1 MSDIALLT
9 HAPND
14 LMVLQSALTQMP
26 EEFPQCIGINLQALE
41 SDAQMAELLE
51 HQLASARIIVLRVLG
66 RLGSVPGFADLVRH
80 AKNQKLHLIAISGT
94 GEPDPELAAASTVSS
109 DVLHQVQAYFQ
120 AGGSVNMTQL
130 LRYLS
135 DHFLLTGFGFEPA
148 VDLPEHGIY
157 HPDLSQDAGIDDWLA
172 LRAPERASVGIVFY
186 RAHWMSGNTRFID
199 ALIEQLEKRGLN
211 VLPVFTSSLRAGHN
225 DAALGN
231 SSLRCSTSATAPCV
245 ALGNCSLHC
254 STSSIRGV
262 VPPASMQSSCIH
274 AVVPIALSYFSGE
287 QGAHID
293 VLINTTAFAMGEIT
307 PGGATPAGWSVSVLE
322 QLNVP
327 VLQAITSGMTQHQWE
342 QSARGLNPLDAAMNV
357 VLPEFDGRIITVP
370 LSFKTKLS
378 SELIEYEPVPDRVAR
393 IAQIASRFARLKRLD
408 NADKRIAFVFT
419 NSNSKASQIGNAV
432 GLDAPASLMRILQA
446 MQATG
451 YNIGKLPESG
461 TALIHELIDRCAYDN
476 TYLTSEQ
483 LAHAVGRVSAAQY
496 ATWFDDLPLEMQ
508 QKMTA
513 QWGAAPG
520 EAYLHDG
527 HLALAGLELGNSF
540 VALQPPRGY
549 GMDPDAIYHQPDL
562 PPTHH
567 YYALY
572 RWLRDEWKADAIVHV
587 GKHGT
592 LEWLPGKGV
601 GLSENCFPDALLAD
615 MPLFYPFIINDPGE
629 GAQTK
634 RRAHAVVVDHLTP
647 PMTTADTYGAL
658 AQLTQLVDEYYQ
670 VEVLDPAKLPL
681 LQQQIWDLVKETNL
695 DADLQAR
702 LLHHDHDHDDAHHGH
717 GHHHHDHHDDHE
729 HGEHHHAD
737 HHEHHAH
744 HHDHDEHDHDHDD
757 EHDHDCMDVGGK
769 AMHGAIAVDGLPELL
784 TKMAGADVAH
794 LIEDLDGYL
803 CELGA
808 AQIRDGLHILGLAPE
823 NGQLVDMLVS
833 LTRLPNQDVPGLPI
847 EIAKLFGLSMDSLL
861 EYPGRRLDQANVGLE
876 KLAGRPLPTH
886 ADVLETIEA
895 LCKQLFTE
903 LQAHAYSESAIDP
916 AISKTFYGSHA
927 ERSSLYT
934 TLSSLP
940 QFAGNHP
947 VGRAVRAL
955 APKART
961 ARPLQ
966 PFTAAG
972 MTVSQRHSCI
982 KMSAERGN
990 DESNTA
996 ADCNT
1001 IKRVLNFACR
1011 ELAPNL
1017 ARATDEIDNLLRG
1030 LSGGYVPAGPSG
1042 SPTRGMASI
1051 LPTGRNFYSVDPRSV
1066 PSQSAWRVG
1075 WQLAHEVLSRYVRET
1090 GDYPESVAISIW
1102 GTSAMRTHGD
1112 DVAQIL
1118 ALLGVRP
1125 VWQAENRRLTGVEI
1139 IPLDELKRPRID
1151 VTTRISGFF
1160 RDAFPQLID
1169 LIDDAVNAVIALDEP
1184 LSQNFVRKHYLAE
1197 LGELIGQGLTEQDAS
1212 SRAAFR
1218 IFGAKPGSYGAG
1230 ILPLIQEKNWQADA
1244 DFAEAY
1250 VNWGGY
1256 AYGRSQQGNDQR
1268 DAFRTRLSGV
1278 QVALHNQDNREHDI
1292 FDSDDYLQFH
1302 GGMIATIRALTGT
1315 QPRKYFG
1322 DSHDPSRAQVRD
1334 LKEETLRVFRSRV
1347 VNPKWLDSIR
1357 RHGYKGGLE
1366 LTATVD
1372 YLFGYDATAQVM
1384 DDWMYEQVAETYAM
1398 DPEMQRFLEEANPWA
1413 QNAIAERLL
1422 EAAGRGMWA
1431 EPKQQTL
1438 DALQALYLHSETLL
1452 EARGET
1458 PRGV

>member
-14 LMVLQSALTQMP
+14 LMVLQSAQAQMP
-26 EEFPQCIGINLQALE
+26 EGFPQVTGINLQALE
-41 SDAQMAELLE
+41 SDAQMAELLD

-66 RLGSVPGFADLVRH
+66 RLGSVPGFADLLRY
-80 AKNQKLHLIAISGT
+80 AKSQGRQLIAISGT
-94 GEPDPELAAASTVSS
+94 GELDPELAAASTVSS

-120 AGGSVNMTQL
+120 AGGSVNMAQL

-157 HPDLSQDAGIDDWLA
+157 HPDLSQDADIDDWLT
-172 LRAPERASVGIVFY
+172 LRESSQGSVGIVFY

-199 ALIEQLEKRGLN
+199 ALVDALEKHGLN

-225 DAALGN
+225 DDALP
-231 SSLRCSTSATAPCV
+231 T
-245 ALGNCSLHC
+245 
-254 STSSIRGV
+254 
-262 VPPASMQSSCIH
+262 
-274 AVVPIALSYFSGE
+274 ALSYFNGG

-327 VLQAITSGMTQHQWE
+327 VLQAITSGMMRHQWE

-370 LSFKTKLS
+370 LSFKAKASRLS
-378 SELIEYEPVPDRVAR
+378 NELIEYDPVQDRVAR

-432 GLDAPASLMRILQA
+432 GLDAPASLMRILQS
-446 MQATG
+446 MQAAG
-451 YNIGKLPESG
+451 YKIGNLPESG

-476 TYLTSEQ
+476 TYLTTEQ
-483 LAHAVGRVSAAQY
+483 LSHAIGRVSAAQY
-496 ATWFDDLPLEMQ
+496 QAWFDDLPADMQ

-629 GAQTK
+629 GAQAK

-681 LQQQIWDLVKETNL
+681 LQQQIWELVKETNL

-702 LLHHDHDHDDAHHGH
+702 LLHHDHDHADGHH
-717 GHHHHDHHDDHE
+717 GHHHEHEHHDHSHGHDNE
-729 HGEHHHAD
+729 HGGEHDHRHHIDEHDEHHHAD
-737 HHEHHAH
+737 YHHHNHDNDHHGH
-744 HHDHDEHDHDHDD
+744 HHDHDHDHDD
-757 EHDHDCMDVGGK
+757 DCMDAGGR
-769 AMHGAIAVDGLPELL
+769 AMQGAIAEDGLPELL

-808 AQIRDGLHILGLAPE
+808 AQIRDGLHILGQAPE
-823 NGQLVDMLVS
+823 NEQLVDMLVS
-833 LTRLPNQDVPGLPI
+833 LTRLPNQDIPGLPI
-847 EIAKLFGLSMDSLL
+847 EIARLFGLSMDSLL
-861 EYPGRRLDQANVGLE
+861 EHQGRRLEQANAELE

-895 LCKQLFTE
+895 LCKRLFIE
-903 LQAHAYSESAIDP
+903 LQAHDYSESAIDQ
-916 AISKTFYGSHA
+916 AISKTFDTSTKPSPEG
-927 ERSSLYT
+927 EDW
-934 TLSSLP
+934 
-940 QFAGNHP
+940 
-947 VGRAVRAL
+947 V
-955 APKART
+955 
-961 ARPLQ
+961 
-966 PFTAAG
+966 
-972 MTVSQRHSCI
+972 
-982 KMSAERGN
+982 RGN
-990 DESNTA
+990 QNKEKSLFESPHPNLLPKGEGAHTLKPTA
-996 ADCNT
+996 LSIDQAISKTFNKNATDSNT
-1001 IKRVLNFACR
+1001 IKQVLNFACQ

-1075 WQLAHEVLSRYVRET
+1075 QQLANEVLSRYVRET
-1090 GDYPESVAISIW
+1090 GNYPESVAISIW
-1102 GTSAMRTHGD
+1102 GTSAMRT
-1112 DVAQIL
+1112 
-1118 ALLGVRP
+1118 
-1125 VWQAENRRLTGVEI
+1125 
-1139 IPLDELKRPRID
+1139 
-1151 VTTRISGFF
+1151 
-1160 RDAFPQLID
+1160 
-1169 LIDDAVNAVIALDEP
+1169 
-1184 LSQNFVRKHYLAE
+1184 
-1197 LGELIGQGLTEQDAS
+1197 
-1212 SRAAFR
+1212 
-1218 IFGAKPGSYGAG
+1218 
-1230 ILPLIQEKNWQADA
+1230 
-1244 DFAEAY
+1244 
-1250 VNWGGY
+1250 
-1256 AYGRSQQGNDQR
+1256 
-1268 DAFRTRLSGV
+1268 
-1278 QVALHNQDNREHDI
+1278 
-1292 FDSDDYLQFH
+1292 
-1302 GGMIATIRALTGT
+1302 
-1315 QPRKYFG
+1315 
-1322 DSHDPSRAQVRD
+1322 
-1334 LKEETLRVFRSRV
+1334 
-1347 VNPKWLDSIR
+1347 
-1357 RHGYKGGLE
+1357 
-1366 LTATVD
+1366 
-1372 YLFGYDATAQVM
+1372 
-1384 DDWMYEQVAETYAM
+1384 
-1398 DPEMQRFLEEANPWA
+1398 
-1413 QNAIAERLL
+1413 
-1422 EAAGRGMWA
+1422 
-1431 EPKQQTL
+1431 
-1438 DALQALYLHSETLL
+1438 
-1452 EARGET
+1452 
-1458 PRGV
+1458 

>member
-1 MSDIALLT
+1 MSNIALLT

-14 LMVLQSALTQMP
+14 LMVLQSALAQMP
-26 EEFPQCIGINLQALE
+26 EDFTEVSGINLQALE

-51 HQLASARIIVLRVLG
+51 HQLALANILVIRILG
-66 RLGSVPGFADLVRH
+66 RLGSVPGFTDLLRH
-80 AKNQKLHLIAISGT
+80 AKNRQLHLIAISGT

-120 AGGSVNMTQL
+120 AGGSVNMAQL

-157 HPDLSQDAGIDDWLA
+157 HPDLSQYATIDDWLA
-172 LRAPERASVGIVFY
+172 LRAPDRASVGIVFY

-199 ALIEQLEKRGLN
+199 ALIEQLEKRDLN
-211 VLPVFTSSLRAGHN
+211 VLPVFTSSLRAGRTGSLPIATLPLSLAVGHNN
-225 DAALGN
+225 DALPTAL
-231 SSLRCSTSATAPCV
+231 R
-245 ALGNCSLHC
+245 
-254 STSSIRGV
+254 
-262 VPPASMQSSCIH
+262 
-274 AVVPIALSYFSGE
+274 YFSGE

-327 VLQAITSGMTQHQWE
+327 VLQAITSGMMLHQWE

-370 LSFKTKLS
+370 LSFKAKAS
-378 SELIEYEPVPDRVAR
+378 GMSNELIEYEPVQDRVAR
-393 IAQIASRFARLKRLD
+393 IAQIASRFARLKHL
-408 NADKRIAFVFT
+408 NNSDKRIAFVFT

-432 GLDAPASLMRILQA
+432 GLDAPASLIRIMQA
-446 MQATG
+446 MKAAG
-451 YNIGKLPESG
+451 YNIGNLPESG

-483 LAHAVGRVSAAQY
+483 LSHAIGRIPAAQY
-496 ATWFDDLPLEMQ
+496 QAWFEELPFEMQ

-513 QWGAAPG
+513 QWGVAPG
-520 EAYLHDG
+520 EAYVHDG
-527 HLALAGLELGNSF
+527 HLSLAGIELGNSF

-601 GLSENCFPDALLAD
+601 GLSQNCFPDALLGD
-615 MPLFYPFIINDPGE
+615 IPLFYPFIINDPGE
-629 GAQTK
+629 GAQAK

-681 LQQQIWDLVKETNL
+681 LQQQIWELVKETNL

-702 LLHHDHDHDDAHHGH
+702 LLHHDHDHDDDHH
-717 GHHHHDHHDDHE
+717 GHHHDHDDE
-729 HGEHHHAD
+729 HRHAD
-737 HHEHHAH
+737 HHEHDHHGHDHHHHEHHDHSHDHAHDEHHHEHDHDHAEEKEHHDH
-744 HHDHDEHDHDHDD
+744 HHDHDDD
-757 EHDHDCMDVGGK
+757 YHK
-769 AMHGAIAVDGLPELL
+769 DGLPELL

-808 AQIRDGLHILGLAPE
+808 AQIRDGLHILGQAPE
-823 NGQLVDMLVS
+823 NEQLTDMLVS
-833 LTRLPNQDVPGLPI
+833 LTRLPNQDIPGLPM
-847 EIAKLFGLSMDSLL
+847 EIARLFGLDLDSLL
-861 EYPGRRLDQANVGLE
+861 EHQGRRLNQTIPELE
-876 KLAGRPLPTH
+876 KLAERPLVTH
-886 ADVLETIEA
+886 ADVLETIEV
-895 LCKQLFTE
+895 LCKHLFTE
-903 LQAHAYSESAIDP
+903 LQAHAYGEPSMSLAFDNSVVCLSNIKPSPEGEGAHSPEQIVSAIEL
-916 AISKTFYGSHA
+916 AISKTF
-927 ERSSLYT
+927 
-934 TLSSLP
+934 
-940 QFAGNHP
+940 GNHI
-947 VGRAVRAL
+947 ANYSA
-955 APKART
+955 
-961 ARPLQ
+961 
-966 PFTAAG
+966 
-972 MTVSQRHSCI
+972 I
-982 KMSAERGN
+982 K
-990 DESNTA
+990 
-996 ADCNT
+996 T
-1001 IKRVLNFACR
+1001 ILNYACR

-1017 ARATDEIDNLLRG
+1017 ARATDEIDNLLLG
-1030 LSGGYVPAGPSG
+1030 LSGGYVSAGPSG

-1075 WQLAHEVLSRYVRET
+1075 QQLANEVLSRYVRET

-1125 VWQAENRRLTGVEI
+1125 VWQHENRRLTGVEV
-1139 IPLDELKRPRID
+1139 IPPEELKRPRID

-1197 LGELIGQGLTEQDAS
+1197 LGEWIGKGLSEDEAS
-1212 SRAAFR
+1212 QRAAFR

-1230 ILPLIQEKNWQADA
+1230 ILPLIQEKNWQADV

-1256 AYGRSQQGNDQR
+1256 AYGRSQQGDDQR
-1268 DAFRTRLSGV
+1268 DAFRARLSSV

-1302 GGMIATIRALTGT
+1302 GGMIATIRALTGQ

-1422 EAAGRGMWA
+1422 EAASRGMWA

-1438 DALQALYLHSETLL
+1438 DALQALYLQSETLL

-1458 PRGV
+1458 PRNA